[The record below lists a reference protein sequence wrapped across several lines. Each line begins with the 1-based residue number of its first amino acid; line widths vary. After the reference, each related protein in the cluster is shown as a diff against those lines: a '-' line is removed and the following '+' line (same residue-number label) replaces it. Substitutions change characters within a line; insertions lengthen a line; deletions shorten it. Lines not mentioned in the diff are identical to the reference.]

1 VHDAAQGLPQ
11 TRSRIGSLS
20 DLARRESPD
29 VTMRNE
35 QVTGILQSRC

>member
-1 VHDAAQGLPQ
+1 LRDAVQGLPQ

-20 DLARRESPD
+20 DLAMGESPD
-29 VTMRNE
+29 LTMRNE